1 MPGMTALLL
10 PFLVAARTVV
20 APEDE
25 GPVSVDFGLSA
36 DAAERDVERLEQ
48 LERPAIIVGSNG
60 ELEMAEDSNLRVGAP
75 ERAEHH
81 ERRKHVAP
89 PVERLHPVHPRPVE
103 PRPHHEHAG
112 IAHSVKPAKGG
123 IAHQVHPVAAHQDEG
138 HMRTNHAHRTGKA
151 KHKAISHVVTGVP
164 IARGFVGMG
173 VSSIVMISGF
183 LIAQYVMNVA
193 RCTPPS
199 DQELDNKAE
208 MASCVSPTSRVA
220 RLLPCQCSRRNEPQM
235 KTVAAFAKKSLQADL
250 KGKKGMKGMK
260 GKGGGKIELP
270 ADHSESSL
278 ASAEAGYDIDRARYK
293 LPPLEEKEPEPEHE
307 DAESELGPKLEGAT
321 SYVLRVVKARVEG
334 IQADKK
340 PSLAWTIASEG
351 QDPPPRPS
359 RFNRDQIWDAPVD
372 KVDLDI
378 SDPNVGISVA
388 VLAAADNPI
397 EPPSPVGWATIT
409 ASNLLAEGSGN
420 RPKAKNLKKDTMYV
434 HTKEIPLEPYGTMR
448 LEYSIIA
455 FFHWVVP

>member
-10 PFLVAARTVV
+10 PFVIARTVV
-20 APEDE
+20 TPEDLSD

-36 DAAERDVERLEQ
+36 TDAERDVERLDR
-48 LERPAIIVGSNG
+48 ERPAIIVGADG
-60 ELEMAEDSNLRVGAP
+60 ELEMAEDSNLRVGD
-75 ERAEHH
+75 HH
-81 ERRKHVAP
+81 ERKGHVAAP
-89 PVERLHPVHPRPVE
+89 AERLHPVHPKPVE

-112 IAHSVKPAKGG
+112 IAHSVKHGPTPTHAAPAHGG
-123 IAHQVHPVAAHQDEG
+123 IAHNVHHVHQDEG
-138 HMRTNHAHRTGKA
+138 HMRTNHAHRTKA

-173 VSSIVMISGF
+173 ISSIVMISGF

-199 DQELDNKAE
+199 EQELDNKAE

-220 RLLPCQCSRRNEPQM
+220 RLLPCQCSRRNQPEI
-235 KTVAAFAKKSLQADL
+235 TVAAFAKKSLQAEL

-260 GKGGGKIELP
+260 GKGGKIELP

-334 IQADKK
+334 IQAEKK
-340 PSLAWTIASEG
+340 PSLAWTISSEG

-359 RFNRDQIWDAPVD
+359 RFNKDQVWDAPVD

-397 EPPSPVGWATIT
+397 EPPSPVAWATIT

-434 HTKEIPLEPYGTMR
+434 HTKEIPLEPSGCMR